1 VKIGIIGSGITG
13 AVLGNLLPEAIVY
26 ERATHVGGRTTT
38 RFLKDTEQFDIGATV
53 FKEKIGYIEKGIQK
67 EFDFLDFLRTRV
79 PDLKVEPHKT
89 HPGSFH
95 PISCMQD
102 LSASLLSKNTVELL
116 HHAESITKSSDQ
128 SQWILKF
135 NSGKTE
141 LFDKIILTA
150 PVPQI
155 ISLLKNSGHMT
166 HWDEAIRFRG
176 EYRSSLVLTG
186 IWRNLPS
193 EIIQKVKAQKN
204 FTLLFKDE
212 DAEYISIESEKYRKN
227 DSDHSLI
234 ITIQFSSAFSSKN
247 LERWCD
253 AEKKPMY
260 YILNSNQYFFNRVF
274 HVLDIPEMISKK
286 PDQIDTHKWRYS
298 QADFALFKDTDINL
312 DHPKLLEYMALSKKH
327 NLWMTGDWIWGS
339 RIVRCALG
347 ATVIAKE
354 ILKESMHFS

>member
-1 VKIGIIGSGITG
+1 MKIGIIGSGITG

-38 RFLKDTEQFDIGATV
+38 RFLKDTERFDIGATV

-166 HWDEAIRFRG
+166 HWD
-176 EYRSSLVLTG
+176 
-186 IWRNLPS
+186 
-193 EIIQKVKAQKN
+193 
-204 FTLLFKDE
+204 
-212 DAEYISIESEKYRKN
+212 
-227 DSDHSLI
+227 
-234 ITIQFSSAFSSKN
+234 
-247 LERWCD
+247 
-253 AEKKPMY
+253 
-260 YILNSNQYFFNRVF
+260 
-274 HVLDIPEMISKK
+274 
-286 PDQIDTHKWRYS
+286 
-298 QADFALFKDTDINL
+298 
-312 DHPKLLEYMALSKKH
+312 
-327 NLWMTGDWIWGS
+327 
-339 RIVRCALG
+339 
-347 ATVIAKE
+347 
-354 ILKESMHFS
+354 